1 MIARTIKSG
10 RNSGL
15 KCLSTG
21 SLPPPPPFPSLSSLF
36 FPKQRAWLT
45 ITSFTVNGSV
55 NAARSSCRRKF
66 HGKGIKLK
74 TFAPS
79 YVISFP
85 GVVVS
90 SLWTGL
96 WSSGEL
102 PFPCYFFPQKEP
114 RACSQAKWLG
124 VVASSRRYR
133 VRVLLNSFFLSFFS
147 RFLCCCFL

>member
-1 MIARTIKSG
+1 MIARIIKSG

-21 SLPPPPPFPSLSSLF
+21 SLPAPPAPLSLPFPRYFS
-36 FPKQRAWLT
+36 PNREPVHRLT
-45 ITSFTVNGSV
+45 ITSFTVNCSV

-85 GVVVS
+85 GVVVRCS
-90 SLWTGL
+90 RVQ
-96 WSSGEL
+96 
-102 PFPCYFFPQKEP
+102 PKEP
-114 RACSQAKWLG
+114 G
-124 VVASSRRYR
+124 SSPTQ
-133 VRVLLNSFFLSFFS
+133 LFFFCFFFLAFCVVVFYEYIMNNCY
-147 RFLCCCFL
+147 LIKCN

>member
-1 MIARTIKSG
+1 MIARIIKSG
-10 RNSGL
+10 RNSGI

-21 SLPPPPPFPSLSSLF
+21 SLPPLSLPFPRYFS
-36 FPKQRAWLT
+36 PNREPVHRLT

-74 TFAPS
+74 TSAPS

-133 VRVLLNSFFLSFFS
+133 VRVLLNSFFPSFFS

>member
-1 MIARTIKSG
+1 MFVYR
-10 RNSGL
+10 
-15 KCLSTG
+15 LSPPL
-21 SLPPPPPFPSLSSLF
+21 SLPFPRYFS
-36 FPKQRAWLT
+36 PNREPVHRLT

-133 VRVLLNSFFLSFFS
+133 VRVLLSSFFS
-147 RFLCCCFL
+147 SFFFSLFVLLFSINISWITVI